1 MNKKPVKKSLKLLQK
16 WACLLAAGMLGFTA
30 YSQDEREDAVISS
43 SERHQR
49 ILDMQPI
56 GYWALDE
63 GEGDVLVDLSN
74 TGNNGVIHHVP
85 WDERGQL
92 LDFTGAYQWLEIP
105 KHAAYHTPTFSV
117 GGWIFSRA
125 RGYRHYGMAEGMVFV
140 GDGAGQWAR
149 REGPFNLRLKDNCA
163 IEVISDQ
170 NPDVLGTLAGR
181 IAVTPGRWEHVMYTF
196 GEHGTGTLY
205 LNGQPVGSRDN
216 ISGGLSGEGLLVGA
230 DASWW
235 IVHPDGTRS
244 LDGSL
249 RDLVLFDRALT
260 AAEVAQLVQVAKPAE
275 IPPMAASDAG
285 APPAPASSTSQHLKI
300 LADAA
305 QSDEDRARAALGL
318 AGMGDSARET
328 VPQLA
333 ELLEG
338 IVKEQGERL
347 PRVEDFLRNALI
359 RAMLDIAPDDA
370 RSRQAVGVALAKPM
384 LETLDLQQ
392 PDFEPLNSLVTEG
405 RYMDALDKYRALD
418 LDELQ
423 RRFFTQGAPQ
433 RDTRPERPNERA
445 YTTTTEHNGTIY
457 QVGEGVAWKGVEK
470 ISPEDFAAVVARV
483 SADTPEALT
492 WRTSADPH
500 LYRVPIT
507 KIDPQGKEQTEYL
520 EGKDF
525 VIGTADAKYRGW
537 SIAVDNDGY
546 IHLTGG
552 KHNTASP
559 EAYIPG
565 SWQKIGA
572 STNPGSADYP
582 HQMYWV
588 SDAPGSLQFEF
599 TGQRGNPRRMPPGY
613 MNYMNFVQ
621 DRNGE
626 LFMYC
631 RINTAG
637 IQSMGL
643 YRYDT
648 KSQRWLSI
656 AGDPYDLIVS
666 ARETNPEWMKFL
678 HSQRRGGLP
687 RQSGDAAFVWAWQPS
702 FYNYCRS
709 VFGIKFDPS
718 NRMHVLMRI
727 RGLAEDARLV
737 DGDVYAWSDDLGQT
751 FHRADGTPVQLP
763 LTLNPVPTHNAD
775 LEDPAT
781 KERWDLWVSL
791 IRDAGFSVNKW

>member
-1 MNKKPVKKSLKLLQK
+1 MVM
-16 WACLLAAGMLGFTA
+16 AGMLGLTA
-30 YSQDEREDAVISS
+30 YSQAEGEDAVISS
-43 SERHQR
+43 SERHER
-49 ILDMQPI
+49 ILDMQPT
-56 GYWALDE
+56 GYWSLDQ

-74 TGNNGVIHHVP
+74 TGNNGVIYHVP
-85 WDERGQL
+85 WDTQKQL
-92 LDFTGAYQWLEIP
+92 LDFTGAYQWLDIP

-125 RGYRHYGMAEGMVFV
+125 GGYRHYGMAEGMVFI
-140 GDGAGQWAR
+140 GDGAGKWAQ

-170 NPDVLGTLAGR
+170 NPDVLGTLAGG

-196 GEHGTGTLY
+196 DEDGTGTLY
-205 LNGQPVGSRDN
+205 LNGQPVGSRDKV
-216 ISGGLSGEGLLVGA
+216 SGGLTGQGFLVGA

-249 RDLVLFDRALT
+249 RDVVLFDRALT
-260 AAEVAQLVQVAKPAE
+260 AAEVAQLVQVARPAE
-275 IPPMAASDAG
+275 IPSEPDKDEG
-285 APPAPASSTSQHLKI
+285 APQTPVSMSHHLKI
-300 LADAA
+300 LADEG
-305 QSDEDRARAALGL
+305 QPEGERARAALGL
-318 AGMGDSARET
+318 AGMGAAARET

-359 RAMLDIAPDDA
+359 RAMLDIAPDDE

-384 LETLDLQQ
+384 LGTLDLQQ
-392 PDFEPLNSLVTEG
+392 PDFEPLNSLVTG
-405 RYMDALDKYRALD
+405 GLYMDALDKYRALD
-418 LDELQ
+418 LDALQ

-433 RDTRPERPNERA
+433 RDDRIERPTERA
-445 YTTTTEHNGTIY
+445 YTTTTEHSGTIY
-457 QVGEGVAWKGVEK
+457 RVGEGVAWKGMER
-470 ISPEDFAAVVARV
+470 ISPEDFEAVVTRV
-483 SADTPEALT
+483 SADAPEARK
-492 WRTSADPH
+492 WRTSDDPH

-507 KIDPQGKEQTEYL
+507 KTDPEGKEQTAYL
-520 EGKDF
+520 EGEDF
-525 VIGTADAKYRGW
+525 VIGTADGKYRGW

-552 KHNTASP
+552 MHNRGSP
-559 EAYIPG
+559 KAYIPG
-565 SWQKIGA
+565 SWQKMGA
-572 STNPGSADYP
+572 STDPASENYP
-582 HQMYWV
+582 QQMYWV

-599 TGQRGNPRRMPPGY
+599 TGQKGNPRRMPSDY

-648 KSQRWLSI
+648 ESQRWLSI

-687 RQSGDAAFVWAWQPS
+687 RQSGEAAFVWAWQPN

-718 NRMHVLMRI
+718 NRMHVLMTI
-727 RGLAEDARLV
+727 RGMGENAQLI
-737 DGDVYAWSDDLGQT
+737 DGNVYAWSDDLGQT

-763 LTLNPVPTHNAD
+763 LTLNPVPTHHAD

-781 KERWDLWVSL
+781 KERWDLWMSL